1 MLPAMC
7 WASSSSSTVALVAAQ
22 TVVVTIVV
30 TVVVGMMLAGTAL
43 AQNNTGYPSGT
54 HCKDLVEPRRSAC
67 IDAFD
72 PRPNPREIINQPK
85 SNALQPPKPRA
96 LGQKATPTNPK
107 VPHTVP
113 PPILRGQHKW

>member
-1 MLPAMC
+1 MLPAMS
-7 WASSSSSTVALVAAQ
+7 WASSSSSTLVLVAAP
-22 TVVVTIVV
+22 TIF
-30 TVVVGMMLAGTAL
+30 VGMMMAGAAL

-54 HCKDLVEPRRSAC
+54 NCKDLVEPRRSAC

-96 LGQKATPTNPK
+96 LGQKTTPTNPK